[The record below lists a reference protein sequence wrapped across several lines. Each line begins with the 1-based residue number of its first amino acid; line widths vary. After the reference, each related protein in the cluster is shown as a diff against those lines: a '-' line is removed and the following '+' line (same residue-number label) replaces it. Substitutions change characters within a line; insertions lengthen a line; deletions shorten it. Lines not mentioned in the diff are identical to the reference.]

1 MKFKLLVAAACVAA
15 LSAGAALAKAPA
27 YVEAA
32 VADTHRPAAD
42 TALDEAR
49 KPADTVAFTGV
60 KPGQTVADFI
70 PGAGYF
76 TRLFSGAVGP
86 KGKVYAVSPPP
97 PPNSTRPN
105 PLADISKD
113 YPNVEP
119 VAAPLGGFKLPQQ
132 VDVFWTAQNFH
143 DLYLTR
149 FNLDVPA
156 VVKNIYDSI
165 KPGGEFIVL
174 DHVAATGADV
184 VPTANTLHRI
194 DPAAARKTIEAA
206 GFKFE
211 GESKILANP
220 ADDHSKNVFDP
231 SIRHHT
237 DQFIY
242 KFRKPK

>member
-1 MKFKLLVAAACVAA
+1 MKSKLLAVAA
-15 LSAGAALAKAPA
+15 LAAALTASAVAAKAPG
-27 YVEAA
+27 YIESA
-32 VADTHRPAAD
+32 VADQHRPAAD
-42 TALDEAR
+42 TALDAAR
-49 KPADTVAFTGV
+49 KPAETLAFMGV
-60 KPGQTVADFI
+60 KPGQTVADFL
-70 PGAGYF
+70 PGGGYF
-76 TRLFSGAVGP
+76 TRLLADSVGP
-86 KGKVYAVSPPP
+86 KGKVFAVSPPP
-97 PPNSTRPN
+97 PANSTRPN

-113 YPNVEP
+113 YPNVELVP
-119 VAAPLGGFKLPQQ
+119 APLSGFKLPQQ

-156 VVKNIYDSI
+156 VVKNIYDSV
-165 KPGGEFIVL
+165 KPGGEFVVL

-206 GFKFE
+206 GFKDE
-211 GESKILANP
+211 GESKVLANP
-220 ADDHSKNVFDP
+220 ADDHTKNVFDA

>member
-1 MKFKLLVAAACVAA
+1 MKSKLLLAAAVAVA
-15 LSAGAALAKAPA
+15 LSAGAVAAAIPA
-27 YVEAA
+27 AIAAA
-32 VADTHRPAAD
+32 VADKHRPSAD
-42 TALDEAR
+42 TDLDAAR
-49 KPADTVAFTGV
+49 KPAETLEFAGI
-60 KPGQTVADFI
+60 KPGQTVADFL
-70 PGAGYF
+70 PGGGYF
-76 TRLFSGAVGP
+76 TRLFADAVGP
-86 KGKVYAVSPPP
+86 KGKVFAVSPPP
-97 PPNSTRPN
+97 PANSTRPN

-113 YPNVEP
+113 YPNVEVVP
-119 VAAPLGGFKLPQQ
+119 APLSGFKLPQQ

-149 FNLDVPA
+149 FNLNVPA
-156 VVKNIYDSI
+156 VVKNIYDSV

-174 DHVAATGADV
+174 DHAAKAGADV

-194 DPAAARKTIEAA
+194 DPAAVRKTVEAA

-220 ADDHSKNVFDP
+220 ADPHDKNVFDP

-237 DQFIY
+237 DQFIF